1 MPETPLDATTIFNRI
16 RDQAAFD
23 KVSQET
29 FELRQDE
36 IKLKEGALTEEQV
49 SRQVNSSR
57 VQQGQQRTRER
68 QSKQRSDQ
76 IVFMML
82 LDQIRERLD
91 ELQDRMAERFDVLK
105 GKYGEHVIDGM
116 VAAYLPA
123 TDITGMGEE
132 EKLRALADK
141 FLDEDGKVKAEYA
154 HLDEAQYIRDWNE
167 LLKHQAL
174 LEKYD
179 NIQTFTPEQRQEL
192 VNVAQSLPNVDKE
205 NLALAA
211 KSAATK
217 ETVDQTI
224 DAEKATQETIK
235 AESSVIFR

>member
-1 MPETPLDATTIFNRI
+1 MPDTPPDIAAIFDRA
-16 RDQAAFD
+16 REQAAFD
-23 KVSQET
+23 KASQET

-36 IKLKEGALTEEQV
+36 IKLKHGTLTEEQV

-57 VQQGQQRTRER
+57 VQQGQQATRER
-68 QSKQRSDQ
+68 QSKQHNDQ
-76 IVFMML
+76 VVFMIL
-82 LDQIRERLD
+82 LDQIRERVD
-91 ELQDRMAERFDVLK
+91 ELQDRMADRYDMLR

-116 VAAYLPA
+116 VAAYLPTA
-123 TDITGMGEE
+123 DITGMGEE

-141 FLDEDGKVKAEYA
+141 FLDEEGNVKAEYA
-154 HLDEAQYIRDWNE
+154 HLDEAQYVRDWNE
-167 LLKHQAL
+167 MRKHQTL

-179 NIQTFTPEQRQEL
+179 NIQTLTPEQRQEL

-211 KSAATK
+211 KSAAAK

-224 DAEKATQETIK
+224 DAEKAAQETIK
-235 AESSVIFR
+235 TESSVIFR